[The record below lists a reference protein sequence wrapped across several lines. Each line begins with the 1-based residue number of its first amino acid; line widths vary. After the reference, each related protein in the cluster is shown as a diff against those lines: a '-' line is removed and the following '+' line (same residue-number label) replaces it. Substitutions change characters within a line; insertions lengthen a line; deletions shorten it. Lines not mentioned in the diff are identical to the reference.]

1 MEQTSLTLLDAVG
14 QNVPDAWR
22 RLDCVY
28 RPFLTKWFRSRG
40 VRAPDAADLT
50 QDVLIVLMNDISEFR
65 HSGRT
70 GAFRAWLRNVSLHRL
85 LNYLRAQR
93 VRGTPV
99 GGTEFNARMGCIE
112 DFGASADCFDRQHD
126 EAVLRRLLEE
136 LADEF
141 APATMTAF
149 RRLTLDALP
158 ASDVAAELQISV
170 GAVYIAKSRVL
181 RRLREMA
188 SGYLDDALLN

>member
-1 MEQTSLTLLDAVG
+1 MEQTSLSLLDAVG
-14 QNVPDAWR
+14 QNAPDAWR

-28 RPFLTKWFRSRG
+28 RPFLTRWFRSRG

-50 QDVLIVLMNDISEFR
+50 QDVLIVLMNDITDFH

-70 GAFRAWLRNVSLHRL
+70 GAFRAWLRNVCLNRL

-93 VRGTPV
+93 VRGTAV
-99 GGTEFNARMGCIE
+99 GGTEFNARIGSIE
-112 DFGASADCFDRQHD
+112 DFGSSADCFDRQHD
-126 EAVLRRLLEE
+126 EAVLTRLLDE
-136 LADEF
+136 LAEEF
-141 APATMTAF
+141 APTTMLAF
-149 RRLTLDALP
+149 RRLALDAAP
-158 ASDVAAELQISV
+158 ASEVAAELKLSV

-188 SGYLDDALLN
+188 SGYIDGALLN